1 MRPATSLAV
10 PVLAL
15 LLGAPAHSAAVES
28 GERAPSVALES
39 LASTPA
45 PAPASVAALKGQV
58 VYVDFW
64 ASWCVPCRRSM
75 PALQS
80 LYRRQRD
87 RGFVVIGVNKD
98 PETRD
103 AERFLRSLP
112 VTFPL
117 VADGNDAVAKAFG
130 VKAMPSGYLI
140 DRTGVVRQIHHG
152 FTAETEKTLE
162 REVEALLQE
171 KP

>member
-1 MRPATSLAV
+1 MRLAIAPAAPL
-10 PVLAL
+10 LAL
-15 LLGAPAHSAAVES
+15 LLAAALPSAALDAGQKV
-28 GERAPSVALES
+28 PPVAL
-39 LASTPA
+39 ASMDASPVK
-45 PAPASVAALKGQV
+45 APASVAELKGQV

-80 LYRRQRD
+80 LYRRQRE
-87 RGFVVIGVNKD
+87 RGFIVVGVNKD
-98 PETRD
+98 PEARD
-103 AERFLRSLP
+103 AERFLRSFP

-117 VADGNDAVAKAFG
+117 VADGDDAVAKAFG

-140 DRTGVVRQIHHG
+140 DRAGVVRQIHHG
-152 FTAETEKTLE
+152 FTADTEKTLE